1 MYAQALPWLLPR
13 VLSQQRADPV
23 RTQPTG
29 GLAPGSLVPPSIL
42 KTTYTKKFRP
52 ALPSRYFEV
61 PLATGK
67 GDERDKSHTSGVRPA
82 LCAGKLALGQTAGRR
97 SPDAHEGPL
106 SSTPMLKFFGG
117 SPPPP
122 RPDDTPGPSQTETDS
137 VKDTNAVSG
146 EKEARYT
153 PTDLRKL
160 VELDRFASEEG
171 HAEEQAQLDR
181 EDRVETR
188 SVYSI
193 AETVSRYEATDDG
206 RSVLGGFKRTLSEM
220 REVDEDDY
228 DETERDRHRRSGTPV
243 RGSYWLALL
252 RP

>member
-1 MYAQALPWLLPR
+1 M
-13 VLSQQRADPV
+13 
-23 RTQPTG
+23 
-29 GLAPGSLVPPSIL
+29 
-42 KTTYTKKFRP
+42 
-52 ALPSRYFEV
+52 
-61 PLATGK
+61 
-67 GDERDKSHTSGVRPA
+67 
-82 LCAGKLALGQTAGRR
+82 
-97 SPDAHEGPL
+97 
-106 SSTPMLKFFGG
+106 
-117 SPPPP
+117 
-122 RPDDTPGPSQTETDS
+122 
-137 VKDTNAVSG
+137 
-146 EKEARYT
+146 
-153 PTDLRKL
+153 RKL